1 MKNITK
7 FTLALLGSA
16 LAGQASAGIVV
27 DGNINE
33 WLSNTTT
40 WATSNAGIHRT
51 VEDQTGNNSVR
62 LSPGYGGQAYD
73 AEAIFATIEGSKLF
87 IALATGH
94 NPLTKTSGGNY
105 GAGDFAIDFGKNG
118 SYEVGVNFRNPN
130 GASSSDL
137 FGQHAGVYAVSQW
150 YYGLWNA
157 AGNQTSSNPDL
168 THPTSIKSG
177 TLLGT
182 SNFAYTTDPV
192 KGYGTYGNDGHYF
205 YEMSLDLSLL
215 RNAGW
220 DGSAFNIHWTE
231 NCANDSILV
240 DPDQYVPEPGSL
252 ALLGAGLFGMMGL
265 RRRAQR
271 K

>member
-94 NPLTKTSGGNY
+94 NPL
-105 GAGDFAIDFGKNG
+105 II
-118 SYEVGVNFRNPN
+118 R
-130 GASSSDL
+130 
-137 FGQHAGVYAVSQW
+137 
-150 YYGLWNA
+150 
-157 AGNQTSSNPDL
+157 
-168 THPTSIKSG
+168 
-177 TLLGT
+177 
-182 SNFAYTTDPV
+182 
-192 KGYGTYGNDGHYF
+192 
-205 YEMSLDLSLL
+205 
-215 RNAGW
+215 
-220 DGSAFNIHWTE
+220 
-231 NCANDSILV
+231 
-240 DPDQYVPEPGSL
+240 
-252 ALLGAGLFGMMGL
+252 
-265 RRRAQR
+265 
-271 K
+271 